1 MSTWDLFAANYYKH
15 CNACKINGL
24 STAWPHSYSN
34 VLMSVEWCMHAWMGT
49 LSDTWIVSMLNLGLL
64 GGILPSRLIPNVVSD
79 CSTES
84 LFNWACLQ
92 QTSDSI
98 WEKLIC
104 NFLPKLQNSP
114 YDSLKPIAVSTNIC
128 ELEKLLIVD
137 ISVVT
142 PLIPEKSYRI
152 NTDLYETDYDS
163 SFS

>member
-1 MSTWDLFAANYYKH
+1 MQFFTQITKFT
-15 CNACKINGL
+15 I
-24 STAWPHSYSN
+24 
-34 VLMSVEWCMHAWMGT
+34 
-49 LSDTWIVSMLNLGLL
+49 
-64 GGILPSRLIPNVVSD
+64 
-79 CSTES
+79 
-84 LFNWACLQ
+84 
-92 QTSDSI
+92 
-98 WEKLIC
+98 
-104 NFLPKLQNSP
+104 